1 MPDYDFLMRFQY
13 SVPAKTFLLGE
24 YVVTKGGP
32 ALLLGTAPRF
42 ILNVLPHTD
51 RKQDFDKTFHPDS
64 PAGKLIRSNTNF
76 YQQFDLNF
84 IDPYLGIG
92 GLGASSAQFALLF
105 AMQMQVTDITSS
117 FLEKALN
124 TYRDLAW
131 DQTGTAPSGAD
142 VIAQLTGGLC
152 FYHSDKKIIDKLS
165 WPFSTMDL
173 CLIHTGNK
181 ISTHTYL
188 KDLVNI
194 DTCHMGDVVEDAI
207 LGLKTRDRELF
218 IRSINT
224 YGELLQTKNWVAA
237 TTILLLE
244 KIGTQQGV
252 LAAKGCGAMGADII
266 FVLLE
271 KKSRG
276 TFTRWCSEQK
286 IHIMC
291 IGQEIG
297 YGFEQKKYQIF
308 PEI

>member
-1 MPDYDFLMRFQY
+1 MPDYDFLMQIQY

-51 RKQDFDKTFHPDS
+51 SKQDFDKTFHPDS
-64 PAGKLIRSNTNF
+64 PAGKLIRSNMDF
-76 YQQFDLNF
+76 YRQFDLNF

-105 AMQMQVTDITSS
+105 AMQTQVTDITPS

-124 TYRDLAW
+124 IYRELAW

-152 FYHSDKKIIDKLS
+152 FYHSDRKIINKFS

-188 KDLVNI
+188 KDLVDI
-194 DTCHMGDVVEDAI
+194 DTGHMGDVVEDAI
-207 LGLKTRDRELF
+207 MALETSDRELF
-218 IRSINT
+218 IESINT

-237 TTILLLE
+237 TTVLLLE
-244 KIGTQQGV
+244 KIRTQQGV

-271 KKSRG
+271 TKSRD
-276 TFTRWCSEQK
+276 TFASWCQEQK
-286 IHIMC
+286 IHLMF
-291 IGQEIG
+291 IGQEASTG
-297 YGFEQKKYQIF
+297 LEQKKYRIF
-308 PEI
+308 PG